1 MRNGSRSS
9 TRPFILH
16 QMGITIAAS
25 AAACGPT
32 YLSCPLASP
41 IPSNLLYYLPT
52 THLLVHFSSHLFYL
66 SSTSLASLH
75 QNTHFLSTL
84 ALPSLD
90 RSEQASPVMLFHSFL
105 ELSSCFLCAVIW
117 WYINQHCRYMCT
129 EEVEES
135 CGKTCH
141 SRTSSIAMIKSCIHS
156 WASLLI
162 PG

>member
-16 QMGITIAAS
+16 QMGITMLLLLLLVVQPI
-25 AAACGPT
+25 T

-52 THLLVHFSSHLFYL
+52 TQLLVHFSSHLFYL

-75 QNTHFLSTL
+75 QNTHFLSTF
-84 ALPSLD
+84 ALPCLD

-117 WYINQHCRYMCT
+117 WYIDQSALQIYVHW
-129 EEVEES
+129 
-135 CGKTCH
+135 G
-141 SRTSSIAMIKSCIHS
+141 S
-156 WASLLI
+156 WRKLWEDM
-162 PG
+162 PFKDFVDRHD